1 MGTKMLET
9 NQGKG
14 TVIYPPSMNVEN
26 HFVDVE
32 NDMHIVTAIKVVF
45 LPK

>member
-1 MGTKMLET
+1 MH
-9 NQGKG
+9 
-14 TVIYPPSMNVEN
+14 VEN

-45 LPK
+45 VPR